1 MLVRPSRRLI
11 RRLLLLGGVL
21 LLAVCV
27 MLVAAERLGAPSSD
41 LTFLGLILLLSG
53 GISLVV
59 GALALEWGGQRAS
72 SLRVRIAFVFGA
84 GLLVALANV
93 AAASILMFLSGHDRD
108 LLLLLLAFSAVVSL
122 AFGYLAASALTE
134 QLQRLTQVADRLAEG
149 DFSAR
154 VNISGHDEVAHL
166 AATFDHMAGRL
177 EAAFERE
184 RALQASRRDLVAAV
198 SHDLRTPLATT
209 RAMIEAITDGVVTD
223 PAEVQRY
230 LGLMLREVHHLS
242 RLIDDLFE
250 LSQIESG
257 ALTLRLEAVPLAE
270 LVATTLAAYD
280 ARARDA
286 AIVLEQEVSPGLQPA
301 LADPSRLQRV
311 LRNLLDNALHHTPP
325 GGLIRVEALPSASEP
340 CVWVRVSDSGPGVPV
355 DERERVFERFYRGE
369 RSRQRG
375 ETNTNRVGAGLGLA
389 IADGLVR
396 AQRGRIWVEPTASG
410 GAAFSFTVP
419 LAT

>member
-1 MLVRPSRRLI
+1 VLVRPSRRLI

-59 GALALEWGGQRAS
+59 GALALEWGGQRAT
-72 SLRVRIAFVFGA
+72 SLRVRIGLVFGA

-93 AAASILMFLSGHDRD
+93 AAASILMFLSGHDRG
-108 LLLLLLAFSAVVSL
+108 LLLLLLAFSAIVSL

-166 AATFDHMAGRL
+166 AATFDHMAERL
-177 EAAFERE
+177 QAAFERE
-184 RALQASRRDLVAAV
+184 RALEASRRDLTAAV

-209 RAMIEAITDGVVTD
+209 RAMIEAITDGVVID

-230 LGLMLREVHHLS
+230 LRLMLREVHHLS

-257 ALTLRLEAVPLAE
+257 ALLLRLEAVPLAE

-286 AIVLEQEVSPGLQPA
+286 AIALEQEVSPGLQPA

-325 GGLIRVEALPSASEP
+325 GGLIRVEALPSTNEP
-340 CVWVRVSDSGPGVPV
+340 SVCVRVSDSGPGVPV

-375 ETNTNRVGAGLGLA
+375 EADPNRVGAGLGLA

-396 AQRGRIWVEPTASG
+396 AQRGRIWVEPNASG
-410 GAAFSFTVP
+410 GAAFTFTVP